1 MKTLLINPRAEKY
14 ATRKRFRSMPAQFLM
29 LHLECADAQRERIR
43 TYHIRRLEPETP
55 VKLIGSKQQ
64 LIFVLVA
71 AVAVCGALTT
81 AFGQTAVTPRSMKVL
96 GEVGPRYVSY
106 NIEAVEVTGGRFW
119 APYNPLSQDP
129 AALPPAA
136 ANRGSG
142 TFESR
147 FQYRSPIDLGNPK
160 LRNLAAAL
168 GPAYVRVSGTW
179 RNSTYFQDNDEP
191 ALKTPPAGFQ
201 NVLTRSEWKAVVDFA
216 HAVNAEIVS
225 SVTTSAGV
233 RDSAGA
239 WTSAQ
244 AKAWL
249 HYTNSIGGHIAA
261 IEFMNEPTL
270 MMLGGVSDKYGASEY
285 GRDSKIFAQFLR
297 KESPG
302 TLYLGPGSAGE
313 GLPQTPL
320 PHLIPTEQLMQATGP
335 LFDGFSYHVYYARSH
350 RCSGSNGADVNQVLT
365 SDWFDRGR
373 TVEEFYAKLRDKYLP
388 GKNLWLTETGEASC
402 GGDTWASTFI
412 DAFRLLDQ
420 FGSLAQKSVKSV
432 MYNTFASSDY
442 GMIDEETYDP
452 RPNYWAALLWTR
464 TMGARSLDPNISSS
478 SGMRIYAQCMKNA
491 KGGVAMLIL
500 NVDKSDTHSLTL
512 PVGGQRYTLSSPDL
526 LSKTVFLNGQELRIA
541 ADGNVPEYKAE
552 EFKRGVVSFAPATI
566 TILTLPN
573 AGNASC
579 RQQ

>member
-1 MKTLLINPRAEKY
+1 MKFVR
-14 ATRKRFRSMPAQFLM
+14 
-29 LHLECADAQRERIR
+29 
-43 TYHIRRLEPETP
+43 
-55 VKLIGSKQQ
+55 SKQQ
-64 LIFVLVA
+64 IFLVV
-71 AVAVCGALTT
+71 VAVTALACGLKTASGQAALTP
-81 AFGQTAVTPRSMKVL
+81 QSMKVL

-106 NIEAVEVTGGRFW
+106 NVEAVEVTGGRFW
-119 APYNPLSQDP
+119 APYKS
-129 AALPPAA
+129 LPPGTADAA
-136 ANRGSG
+136 AAGPG
-142 TFESR
+142 TGFSASR
-147 FQYRSPIDLGNPK
+147 FQYRPPIDLSNSK
-160 LRNLAAAL
+160 LRKLAAAF

-201 NVLTRSEWKAVVDFA
+201 NILTRSEWKGVVDFA

-233 RDSAGA
+233 RDSDGV
-239 WTSAQ
+239 WTSTQ
-244 AKAWL
+244 AKAWFD
-249 HYTNSIGGHIAA
+249 YTHSVGGNIAA

-270 MMLGGVSDKYGASEY
+270 MMLGGVSGKYGASEY
-285 GRDSKIFAQFLR
+285 GRDSKIFEEFLR

-302 TLYLGPGSAGE
+302 TLYLGPSSAAE
-313 GLPQTPL
+313 GLPGAAFPR
-320 PHLIPTEQLMQATGP
+320 LIPTEKLMEATGP
-335 LFDGFSYHVYYARSH
+335 LFDAFSYHVYYTQSH
-350 RCSGSNGADVNQVLT
+350 RCRGSNGQDVNQVLT
-365 SDWFDRGR
+365 PEWFDRGL

-388 GKNLWLTETGEASC
+388 GKDLWLTETGEASC
-402 GGDTWASTFI
+402 GGDTWASTFV

-420 FGSLAQKSVKSV
+420 LGSHAQKSVKSI
-432 MYNTFASSDY
+432 MFNTLASSDY
-442 GMIDEETYDP
+442 GMLDEQTYDP
-452 RPNYWAALLWTR
+452 RPDYWAALLWNR
-464 TMGARSLDPNISSS
+464 TMGTRSLDPYNSPS

-526 LSKTVFLNGQELRIA
+526 LSKTVFLNGQELRIT
-541 ADGNVPEYKAE
+541 ADGNVPEYKGE